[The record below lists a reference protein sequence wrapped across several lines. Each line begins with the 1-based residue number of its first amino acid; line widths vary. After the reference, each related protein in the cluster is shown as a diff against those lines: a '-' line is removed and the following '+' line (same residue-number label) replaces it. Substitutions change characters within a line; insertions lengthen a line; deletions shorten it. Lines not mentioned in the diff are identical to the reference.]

1 MSDVKFVVCF
11 IAEDGRHFH
20 WRDYATFGGA
30 RRFITE
36 RWTYGHL
43 RAAHHFE
50 SWYILRQTAYFDAP
64 IGQRVRGV
72 VIAQQKDA
80 MARNPY
86 RVKG

>member
-1 MSDVKFVVCF
+1 MDYDKLHTLAQAIWMHV
-11 IAEDGRHFH
+11 ETYTLDGE
-20 WRDYATFGGA
+20 T
-30 RRFITE
+30 RRFIAE